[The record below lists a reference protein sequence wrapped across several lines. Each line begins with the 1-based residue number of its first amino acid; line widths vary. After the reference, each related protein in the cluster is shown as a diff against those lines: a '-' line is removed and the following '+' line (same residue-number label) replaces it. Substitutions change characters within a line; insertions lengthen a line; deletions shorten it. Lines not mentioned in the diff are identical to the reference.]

1 GEPRQ
6 HPPLARRDG
15 GRTEL
20 DPGARLLPDRTR
32 PPLRGAASL
41 PRHRKARL
49 APAGSGGAPPAR
61 RARPR
66 PGSRAPTSRRRGL
79 TLHSSWV
86 RLGATDPRGR
96 GQMSF
101 SVKLWGTRGSI
112 PTPGPSTQKYGG
124 NTACVEIRTDST
136 LFICDGGTG
145 LRELGI
151 DLMRRHPDGAIVGHM
166 LFSHP
171 HWDHIQ

>member
-1 GEPRQ
+1 ADHPHPLPLLTSPSPLAAAGGSAPFAGPRRQSRSSSGAPRQ
-6 HPPLARRDG
+6 QPPLARRDG

-41 PRHRKARL
+41 PRHRKAGL

-136 LFICDGGTG
+136 LFI
-145 LRELGI
+145 
-151 DLMRRHPDGAIVGHM
+151 
-166 LFSHP
+166 
-171 HWDHIQ
+171 